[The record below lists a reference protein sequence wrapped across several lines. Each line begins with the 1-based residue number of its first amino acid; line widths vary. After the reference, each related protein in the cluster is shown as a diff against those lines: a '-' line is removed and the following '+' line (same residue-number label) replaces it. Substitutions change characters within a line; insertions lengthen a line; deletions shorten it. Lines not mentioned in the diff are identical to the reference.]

1 MANNKLPYGN
11 VNPSRLSD
19 SATFTIGGKSYK
31 SQDIHTVGGSENTP
45 RPVDKSFDNLSG
57 AVHTSAEY
65 RVSDSVHFQG
75 GAYKPS
81 DNTHATVQ
89 TSSAYKPRVSVP
101 VNSVSSNS
109 GDFAS
114 DWVGEDAELSADGS
128 VAYEAERRAVEQPT
142 EYYADSSFDA
152 EMTEVA
158 SQVEEIPNLVGG
170 VDTADAIEVVADA
183 VTNPQ
188 ELNVGAVGAS
198 VPTPVAVGE
207 SVLPTVGVGDA
218 SSLVLPQEQITEIKL
233 NLARMRLSDKVS
245 TDKFDSNQEVAK
257 MFTLTGKGLEKARE
271 SKELADRF
279 SDGTATTR
287 EFIKG
292 LGKVASI
299 TVSTEAVKAFED
311 WKNAPKKNELLSS
324 GKLLLGNAE
333 GSLMSD
339 DDLGDQSAGGVIGA
353 GIGGY
358 SAFKLSQKATEIGV
372 ESVKSVGNG
381 IYQVSTTAGR
391 ATITVAKTA
400 KVLIE
405 KQVVPFS
412 KDGIKILRDQA
423 NISGLTNTAIV
434 KNIVNKVNVVR
445 DKFTAAKASIVKAK
459 DYVVSA
465 ARAVKKAAES
475 TVRVVHGVATGQMTV
490 DAAKASFTA
499 FRNKAVTGIK
509 TGFVKGARAAA
520 GYAVRGVSQGASV
533 AVFRGVPTTL
543 KFSERGLITGAGMM
557 MASDDESVRS
567 LGNTITTADVGVKT
581 TWQGAKTTGKATGYT
596 VKTAVKSGKAVYDG
610 AKFIKNHG
618 LKAAWSEG
626 RKKLATAAANAGKS
640 VVTAIIEGVKALGM
654 KFAVPLLLIVC
665 VGAAAMSMMGAPTA
679 AVASIFGGSFDAKDS
694 QVTHDIR
701 DYVSDPIIGVPAMSA
716 RYKQNL
722 ADAMANAAHNYDIIR
737 FYSASNVGVVVEPT
751 LAGITSVFLPDEEL
765 INMLQPMFNAIIVME
780 YDIEPTEA
788 EAQTLLRTLFNGLFR
803 ATTATSIE
811 WCGQALDDGSGE
823 AEEPHRYCGEVHALY
838 DCPNIIS
845 GTHTD
850 YTCYSC
856 CDNYWLCRG
865 HEYEPNC
872 GYAEHEHDIF
882 CYSTDENGD
891 EVLSCDLVEHIH
903 DPWLIDYDTGCYSTI
918 YCSDT
923 RMYYDCGN
931 ADDYFECTGY
941 EYCGSHAVA
950 SYTLTLDGA
959 YALEARYF
967 TDPINRLSSIAH
979 RTSDEEKQLQELK
992 DYHEIYLEM
1001 MSQVSQLY
1009 GGLSW
1014 ADLAGVQ
1021 FVNGTRVPNQ
1031 DVISLA
1037 LSQVGQLGGQPYW
1050 SYYGF
1055 GSRVEWCACFVHWCM
1070 RNTPS
1075 ATSKYPTTANN
1086 AYCPTIA
1093 EHFMDMGQWG
1103 NRAYTDLVAGD
1114 TIFFDWQGDG
1124 VVDHIGLVIGTD
1136 GTCVYTVE
1144 GNSGDAV
1151 KINSY
1156 LIGSPVIYGYGLMN
1170 Y

>member
-1 MANNKLPYGN
+1 MANTSK
-11 VNPSRLSD
+11 LSD
-19 SATFTIGGKSYK
+19 SATFIIGGKSYK
-31 SQDIHTVGGSENTP
+31 SQDIHTASGTDNAP
-45 RPVDKSFDNLSG
+45 KAVDKSLDNLSG

-75 GAYKPS
+75 SAYKPS

-89 TSSAYKPRVSVP
+89 SSSAYKPKVSVP

-109 GDFAS
+109 GDFTTSLDDEISEAS
-114 DWVGEDAELSADGS
+114 TDGS
-128 VAYEAERRAVEQPT
+128 VAYKADGRAVEQPT

-158 SQVEEIPNLVGG
+158 SQIEEIPNFVGG

-188 ELNVGAVGAS
+188 ELNIGAVGAS
-198 VPTPVAVGE
+198 VPSPVGD
-207 SVLPTVGVGDA
+207 SGLPSVGVGDA
-218 SSLVLPQEQITEIKL
+218 SSLVLPQEQIADIKL
-233 NLARMRLSDKVS
+233 NIARIGLSNNVS
-245 TDKFDSNQEVAK
+245 AEKMDGNQDVAK
-257 MFTLTGKGLEKARE
+257 MFVLTGKGLEQARASKA
-271 SKELADRF
+271 LADRF
-279 SDGTATTR
+279 ADGTATPR

-299 TVSTEAVKAFED
+299 TVSTEAVRAFEK
-311 WKNAPKKNELLSS
+311 WETAPKKNELLAS
-324 GKLLLGNAE
+324 GKMLLGQAE
-333 GSLMSD
+333 GGLMSD
-339 DDLGDQSAGGVIGA
+339 DDLGDQSAGGVLAA
-353 GIGGY
+353 GMGGY
-358 SAFKLSQKATEIGV
+358 STFKLSQKVTDIGV
-372 ESVKSVGNG
+372 EGVKSVGNG
-381 IYQVSTTAGR
+381 IYQVSTTAGS

-412 KDGIKILRDQA
+412 KDGINILRDQA
-423 NISGLTNTAIV
+423 KNSGLTDTAIV
-434 KNIVNKVNVVR
+434 KSIVNKVNVVR
-445 DKFTAAKASIVKAK
+445 DKLTAAKSSIVQAK
-459 DYVVSA
+459 DYVASA
-465 ARAVKKAAES
+465 ARAVKSAAES

-490 DAAKASFTA
+490 DAAMASLNA
-499 FRNKAVTGIK
+499 FRDKAVAGIK

-520 GYAVRGVSQGASV
+520 GYAVRGVAQGAS
-533 AVFRGVPTTL
+533 ATVFRGVPATL
-543 KFSERGLITGAGMM
+543 KYGERGLITGAGMM
-557 MASDDESVRS
+557 MASEDESVRS
-567 LGNTITTADVGVKT
+567 IGNTIAYSDVGIKT
-581 TWQGAKTTGKATGYT
+581 TWEGTKATGKATGYT
-596 VKTAVKSGKAVYDG
+596 VKTAVNTGKAVYKG
-610 AKFIKNHG
+610 AKFIKDNG
-618 LKAAWSEG
+618 LRASWNTA
-626 RKKLATAAANAGKS
+626 RKKLGTVASNAGKS
-640 VVTAIIEGVKALGM
+640 LVSAIIEGVKALGA

-665 VGAAAMSMMGAPTA
+665 VGAAAMSMMGAPTV

-694 QVTHDIR
+694 QVTHDVR
-701 DYVSDPIIGVPAMSA
+701 DYVSDPTNGVPALSA
-716 RYKQNL
+716 NYRQLL
-722 ADAMANAAHNYDIIR
+722 AAGMATAAHNYDIIR
-737 FYSASNVGVVVEPT
+737 FFSASNIGVVVDPT
-751 LAGITSVFLPDEEL
+751 LAGITSVFPSDDEL
-765 INMLQPMFNAIIVME
+765 INMLQPMFNAIIVMQ

-788 EAQTLLRTLFNGLFR
+788 EAQTLLHTLFNGLFR
-803 ATTATSIE
+803 ATTATTIE
-811 WCGQALDDGSGE
+811 WCGQALNDGSGV
-823 AEEPHRYCGEVHALY
+823 AEEPHRYCGEIHALY

-856 CDNYWLCRG
+856 CDNYWICRG

-872 GYAEHEHDIF
+872 GYEEHEHDFF

-891 EVLSCDLVEHIH
+891 EVLSCGLVEHFH

-979 RTSDEEKQLQELK
+979 RTPDEEKELRELK
-992 DYHEIYLEM
+992 DYHDIYLEM

-1014 ADLAGVQ
+1014 GDLAGVQ

-1055 GSRVEWCACFVHWCM
+1055 ASRVEWCACFVHWCM

-1075 ATSKYPTTANN
+1075 ATSKYPSTANN

-1103 NRAYTDLVAGD
+1103 NRAYTNLVAGD
-1114 TIFFDWQGDG
+1114 TIFFDWEGDG
-1124 VVDHIGLVIGTD
+1124 VTDHIGLVIGTD

-1156 LIGSPVIYGYGLMN
+1156 VIGSPVIYGYGLMN